1 MEKNKLKE
9 KYMED
14 TGFAYTMSLISGKY
28 KMIILYILSEL
39 KVVRYNELKRIISGI
54 SHKTL
59 SLTLKELE
67 KDDLVSRKE
76 YPQIPPKV
84 EYSLSKRGKSLI
96 PIYLLLYNKD
106 IFLTYHLFES
116 MDFLYLFLLSN
127 ILCSNEYSFY
137 LNQILLHHA
146 LYLLHLLWTLLLS
159 QKYFHS
165 S

>member
-1 MEKNKLKE
+1 MKKDNLKE

-39 KVVRYNELKRIISGI
+39 KIVRYNELKRIISGI

-59 SLTLKELE
+59 SVTLKELE
-67 KDDLVSRKE
+67 KDNLISRKE

-96 PIYLLLYNKD
+96 PILDAICVWGEKNRK
-106 IFLTYHLFES
+106 
-116 MDFLYLFLLSN
+116 
-127 ILCSNEYSFY
+127 
-137 LNQILLHHA
+137 
-146 LYLLHLLWTLLLS
+146 
-159 QKYFHS
+159 
-165 S
+165 

>member
-1 MEKNKLKE
+1 MKKDNSKLKE

-39 KVVRYNELKRIISGI
+39 NVVRYNELKRIISNI

-67 KDDLVSRKE
+67 KDDLITRKE

-96 PIYLLLYNKD
+96 PILDAICVWGEKNRK
-106 IFLTYHLFES
+106 
-116 MDFLYLFLLSN
+116 
-127 ILCSNEYSFY
+127 
-137 LNQILLHHA
+137 
-146 LYLLHLLWTLLLS
+146 
-159 QKYFHS
+159 
-165 S
+165 

>member
-1 MEKNKLKE
+1 MPKESLKE

-96 PIYLLLYNKD
+96 PILDAICVWGEKNRK
-106 IFLTYHLFES
+106 
-116 MDFLYLFLLSN
+116 
-127 ILCSNEYSFY
+127 
-137 LNQILLHHA
+137 
-146 LYLLHLLWTLLLS
+146 
-159 QKYFHS
+159 
-165 S
+165 